1 MHRNTSVKIF
11 SVHVHRRD
19 LAVGICGVVI
29 NSTACITAGGV
40 DRDLIFSIG
49 YLAAASLLVDRSS
62 DMEKLCHTLLLGIV
76 RNCVH
81 FCKRDSRKTGS

>member
-40 DRDLIFSIG
+40 DRDLIP
-49 YLAAASLLVDRSS
+49 RSS
-62 DMEKLCHTLLLGIV
+62 LSAGRQILRYGKTVPHSPPRNRQKLRSFL
-76 RNCVH
+76 
-81 FCKRDSRKTGS
+81 

>member
-49 YLAAASLLVDRSS
+49 YLSSLSAGRQILRYGKTVPHSPPRNRQKLRSF
-62 DMEKLCHTLLLGIV
+62 L
-76 RNCVH
+76 
-81 FCKRDSRKTGS
+81 